1 MNFIKSYYY
10 STKQN
15 FEKLKNGLFPSQQ
28 IQNSR
33 EISKFDSTI
42 CLKDAQRII
51 EVHISITFAV

>member
-33 EISKFDSTI
+33 EISKFDSRF
-42 CLKDAQRII
+42 CLEDAQRII